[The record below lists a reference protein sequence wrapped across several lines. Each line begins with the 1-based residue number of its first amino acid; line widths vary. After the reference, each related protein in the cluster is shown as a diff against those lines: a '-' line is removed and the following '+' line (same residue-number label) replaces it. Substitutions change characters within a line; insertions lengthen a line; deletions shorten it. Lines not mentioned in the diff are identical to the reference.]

1 MVIMVIGMTV
11 FPKEEVHI
19 LRRRHWGQLHNSW
32 HPCCRVSLSNWWVLI
47 WTSALHKIA
56 SMMMVPGQIV
66 KEGGDG
72 LWLWL
77 WNDHQ
82 RTAMPLLPESLIFPP
97 RDRRVLL
104 PQRTQVCS
112 LHKSLRVMK
121 LFLMNT
127 GKEINNQTRMAKIS
141 FVHLVVDACG
151 AGSRSWM

>member
-56 SMMMVPGQIV
+56 VYDDGAWPDCQRRWWWIV
-66 KEGGDG
+66 TLRWSSSYGNVTSPRILDI
-72 LWLWL
+72 
-77 WNDHQ
+77 
-82 RTAMPLLPESLIFPP
+82 SP